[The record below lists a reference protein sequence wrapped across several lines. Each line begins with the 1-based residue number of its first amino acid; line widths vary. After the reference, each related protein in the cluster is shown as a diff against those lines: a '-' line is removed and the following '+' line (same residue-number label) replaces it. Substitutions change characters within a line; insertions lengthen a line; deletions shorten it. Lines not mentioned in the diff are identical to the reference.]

1 MKLGGVGL
9 TTVSISQPCAWTS
22 IRNMSLPKAFDASTI
37 PLDSQFPSR
46 WPVGSE
52 LWSTRRTTSRVPVFR
67 LYRQARAAV
76 FPGPA
81 GRAYWLCEPGSSAMS
96 SAFFVVSTLSG
107 WWVTFGLL

>member
-1 MKLGGVGL
+1 
-9 TTVSISQPCAWTS
+9 
-22 IRNMSLPKAFDASTI
+22 
-37 PLDSQFPSR
+37 
-46 WPVGSE
+46 
-52 LWSTRRTTSRVPVFR
+52 